1 MNAIASENY
10 NQQKEWA
17 KGAEKLNIL
26 RGKNWEYLPL
36 FVLILLWM
44 SLDREHSAGILGWQ

>member
-26 RGKNWEYLPL
+26 RGKN
-36 FVLILLWM
+36 
-44 SLDREHSAGILGWQ
+44 